1 MGQYEIEL
9 VLKNGQAVIG
19 EADDESTA
27 LSLMEKAIRRHP
39 TSHVRIR
46 RGTAI
51 VAEVEASEEKIDG
64 EKATLINKANPN
76 DKNPMTLKKAGAEG
90 AKIGGVYAEGNTV

>member
-1 MGQYEIEL
+1 MGEYEIEL

-27 LSLMEKAIRRHP
+27 LSVMEKAIRRHP

-51 VAEVEASEEKIDG
+51 VAERVPPWKPRGPAPTSRRPGI
-64 EKATLINKANPN
+64 
-76 DKNPMTLKKAGAEG
+76 
-90 AKIGGVYAEGNTV
+90 